1 MNIVAANNFLYLRGG
16 SERVLFDEMDWL
28 RSQGHIVNAFGR
40 LQSGVADLPHSDLMP
55 PIVDLESVKGIGKF
69 TAAGQIVYN
78 RGTGKRFAL
87 FCERTKP
94 DIAHFHNIYA
104 GLTTAVLDVCRQRKL
119 PSVITLHDYKL
130 VCPTYLML
138 NHGQPCRRCS
148 GGRFYHCL
156 LTRCHKDSLAASFVT
171 TIESYFN
178 QLFGKYRQADFY
190 ICPSQFLF
198 KTLLEN
204 GMPQE
209 KLCCIPNGVEPSR
222 FLPVYDDSGYFL
234 YLGRLSVEKGIRTLI
249 ESTRDD
255 VGMTLKVVGEGPD
268 KENLQDLAGDS
279 VSFEGYK
286 SGKELER
293 LVQGAAFVVVP
304 SECHEN
310 ASMVVLEAMAYG
322 KPVIGSRM
330 GGIPEQVVDGE
341 TGVIFDAGDQ
351 GQLKSAIQTLVSD
364 KAKRQ
369 AMGRAARA
377 RLVEYFSLDRHC
389 GQLLNLYAKAMQ
401 GA

>member
-1 MNIVAANNFLYLRGG
+1 MNIVTANNFLYLRGG
-16 SERVLFDEMDWL
+16 SERVMFEEMDWL
-28 RSQGHIVNAFGR
+28 RGQGHTVNAFGR
-40 LQSGVADLPHSDLMP
+40 LPSDAADLPHSALMP
-55 PIVDLESVKGIGKF
+55 SIVDLESVKGVGKLK
-69 TAAGQIVYN
+69 AAGQIVYN
-78 RGTGKRFAL
+78 RESGKRFAL
-87 FCERTKP
+87 FCDRIKP

-104 GLTTAVLDVCRQRKL
+104 GLTTAVLDVCKQHKL
-119 PSVITLHDYKL
+119 PSVITLHDHKL
-130 VCPTYLML
+130 VCPTYLLL
-138 NHGQPCRRCS
+138 NHGKPCRKCF

-156 LTRCHKDSLAASFVT
+156 LTRCHKNNMAASLVT
-171 TIESYFN
+171 TIEAYFN
-178 QLFGKYRQADFY
+178 HLLGKYRQADSL
-190 ICPSQFLF
+190 ICPSQFLLN
-198 KTLLEN
+198 TLLEN
-204 GMPQE
+204 GIPKE
-209 KLCCIPNGVEPSR
+209 KLCYIPNGVEPTR

-234 YLGRLSVEKGIRTLI
+234 YLGRLSFEKGIKTLI
-249 ESTRDD
+249 ESTRDN
-255 VGMTLKVVGEGPD
+255 VGMMLKVVGEGPD
-268 KENLQDLAGDS
+268 KESLQKMTGDS

-341 TGVIFDAGDQ
+341 TGFIFDAGDQ

-369 AMGRAARA
+369 EMGRAARA